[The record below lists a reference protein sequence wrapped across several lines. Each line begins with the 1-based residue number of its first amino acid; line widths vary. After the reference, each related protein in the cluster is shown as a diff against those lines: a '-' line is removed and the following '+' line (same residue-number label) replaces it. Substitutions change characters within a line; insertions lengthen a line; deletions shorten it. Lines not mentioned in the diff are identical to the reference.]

1 MSSEWEQT
9 LRARLREFVGGEHY
23 QKYVERA
30 GMGRLQWWQE
40 REWARFVA
48 QYPEFVVSSTHLLR
62 ILQIC
67 PLHGTSLQADRIA
80 VRPVEADDR
89 YFEGAMLLD
98 FPLAHSGWIASHRM
112 VWVDDQQDVLFCSDC
127 RAAEAAWLEREGLSV
142 MPAAWLL
149 ERVELAGLAQHVE
162 RMLALG
168 LARGGRDKVHRSA
181 YLWREKLDW
190 FLSEQAPEAEL
201 WTFRTSGPVAYPLR
215 GGTGLAWVRGREVY
229 HALYVVIDQ
238 ALAKPVGRPAGT
250 AGGVRAGVN
259 SIPAGPWPGDS
270 VQSG

>member
-1 MSSEWEQT
+1 MSSDWEQT
-9 LRARLREFVGGEHY
+9 LRTRLREFVGDERYH
-23 QKYVERA
+23 KYIERA

-40 REWARFVA
+40 REWARFA
-48 QYPEFVVSSTHLLR
+48 AEHPEFVVSSTHLLR

-67 PLHGTSLQADRIA
+67 PLHGTSLHADRIA
-80 VRPVEADDR
+80 VRPVRADDR
-89 YFEGAMLLD
+89 YFEAAGQVD
-98 FPLAHSGWIASHRM
+98 FPFAHSGWTASHRM
-112 VWVDDQQDVLFCSDC
+112 DWVEAEQDVLFCSDC

-149 ERVELAGLAQHVE
+149 ERVDRADWAQHVE

-168 LARGGRDKVHRSA
+168 LARGGRDKVHNHNA
-181 YLWREKLDW
+181 YGWQAKLDR

-238 ALAKPVGRPAGT
+238 ATSRSPSDARPEP
-250 AGGVRAGVN
+250 RAE
-259 SIPAGPWPGDS
+259 
-270 VQSG
+270 